1 MTLLQL
7 SYIVCVDKH
16 NSFSKAAKEC
26 FVTQPTL
33 SMQIQKLEEE
43 LGVKVFE
50 RGKKPVAPTEIGKVI
65 IDQAHTILRES
76 EKIKQTVESE
86 MTEITGVFRVGII
99 PTLAPYLL
107 NLFLQNFITKHQ
119 KVELVIEELQ
129 TKEIV
134 ERLMRDDLDAG
145 LLATPLRQKSI
156 SERPLFY
163 EPFVAYISEKHRLN
177 TRKKIHIKDLQLSDM
192 WLLTEGHCFR
202 GQTVELCKQ
211 KRTEHPHGKTS
222 LKFESG
228 NLDTLR
234 KLVEQNYGM
243 TLLPYLAVREL
254 SEEKK
259 KLYVREFALPIPKRE
274 ISLVHSR
281 SYAKKKILDVFAH
294 EIIFCVPDELLEKE
308 KSLVIQS
315 PKIGH

>member
-7 SYIVCVDKH
+7 SYIVCVDK
-16 NSFSKAAKEC
+16 NKSFSKAAKEC

-43 LGVKVFE
+43 LGIAVFD
-50 RGKKPVAPTEIGKVI
+50 RGKKPISATEIGRVI
-65 IDQAHTILRES
+65 IEQAHAILHES
-76 EKIKQTVESE
+76 EKIKQSVEAE
-86 MTEITGVFRVGII
+86 MTEITGSFRVGII

-107 NLFLQNFITKHQ
+107 SLFLKNFITKHP
-119 KVELVIEELQ
+119 KVELRIEELQ
-129 TKEIV
+129 TKEII
-134 ERLMRDDLDAG
+134 ERLLHGELDAG
-145 LLATPLRQKSI
+145 LMATPLNQKHLM
-156 SERPLFY
+156 ERPLFY
-163 EPFVAYISEKHRLN
+163 EPFVAYVSETHRLN
-177 TRKKIHIKDLQLSDM
+177 FKKKVHLNDLQISNM

-211 KRTEHPHGKTS
+211 KRNEHSRGKRS

-259 KLYVREFALPIPKRE
+259 KLYVREFVTPVPKRE
-274 ISLVHSR
+274 ISLVHNK
-281 SYAKKKILDVFAH
+281 SYAKKKMLDVFAH
-294 EIIFCVPDELLEKE
+294 EIIFSVPAELLEKE
-308 KSLVIQS
+308 KSLVIPTQKS
-315 PKIGH
+315 

>member
-16 NSFSKAAKEC
+16 KSFSKASKEC

-43 LGVKVFE
+43 LGVTVFD
-50 RGKKPVAPTEIGKVI
+50 RGTKPISATEIGRI
-65 IDQAHTILRES
+65 IIEQAHTILHES
-76 EKIKQTVESE
+76 VKIKQSVEAE
-86 MTEITGVFRVGII
+86 MTEITGLFRVGII

-107 NLFLQNFITKHQ
+107 NLFLQNFITKHP

-129 TKEIV
+129 TKEII
-134 ERLMRDDLDAG
+134 ERLMTDKLDVA
-145 LLATPLRQKSI
+145 LLATPLHQKNL

-163 EPFVAYISEKHRLN
+163 EPFVAYVSETHRLN
-177 TRKKIHIKDLQLSDM
+177 TRKKINVNDLQLSDM

-202 GQTVELCKQ
+202 GQTVALCKQ
-211 KRTEHPHGKTS
+211 KRPEYVRGKGS

-259 KLYVREFALPIPKRE
+259 KLYMREFVSPVPKRE
-274 ISLVHSR
+274 ISLVYNR
-281 SYAKKKILDVFAH
+281 SYAKKKMLDVFAH
-294 EIIFCVPDELLEKE
+294 EITFSVPAHLLEKE
-308 KSLVIQS
+308 KSLVVKS
-315 PKIGH
+315 PKP

>member
-16 NSFSKAAKEC
+16 KSFSKAAKES

-43 LGVKVFE
+43 LGITVFD
-50 RGKKPVAPTEIGKVI
+50 RGKKPISATEIGRI
-65 IDQAHTILRES
+65 IIEQAHTILHES
-76 EKIKQTVESE
+76 EKIKQTVEAE
-86 MTEITGVFRVGII
+86 MTEITGLFRVGII

-107 NLFLQNFITKHQ
+107 NLFLQNFMTKHP

-134 ERLMRDDLDAG
+134 ERLMTDKLDAG
-145 LLATPLRQKSI
+145 LLATPLHQKNL

-163 EPFVAYISEKHRLN
+163 EPFVAYVSETHRLN
-177 TRKKIHIKDLQLSDM
+177 SRKKLNVSDLQLSDM

-202 GQTVELCKQ
+202 GQTVALCKQ
-211 KRTEHPHGKTS
+211 KRPDNVRGKGS

-259 KLYVREFALPIPKRE
+259 KLYMREFITPVPKRE
-274 ISLVHSR
+274 IGLVYNR
-281 SYAKKKILDVFAH
+281 SYAKKKMLDVFAH
-294 EIIFCVPDELLEKE
+294 EVMFSVPAELLEKE
-308 KSLVIQS
+308 KSHVIS
-315 PKIGH
+315 LPKT

>member
-7 SYIVCVDKH
+7 SYVVSVDKH
-16 NSFSKAAKEC
+16 RSFSKAAKES

-43 LGVKVFE
+43 LGITIFD
-50 RGKKPVAPTEIGKVI
+50 RAKKPIAPTEIGKI
-65 IDQAHTILRES
+65 IIEQAHTILHES
-76 EKIKQTVESE
+76 DKIRQSIEAE
-86 MTEITGVFRVGII
+86 MTDISGLFRVGII

-107 NLFLQNFITKHQ
+107 SLFLQNFITKHP

-129 TKEIV
+129 TREIT
-134 ERLMRDDLDAG
+134 ERLTRDELDAG
-145 LLATPLRQKSI
+145 LLATPLYQKNLT
-156 SERPLFY
+156 ERPLFY

-177 TRKKIHIKDLQLSDM
+177 AVKKIRIKDLHLSDM
-192 WLLTEGHCFR
+192 WLLTEGHCLR
-202 GQTVELCKQ
+202 GQTIELCRQ
-211 KRTEHPHGKTS
+211 KRPEHARGKGS

-243 TLLPYLAVREL
+243 TLLPFLAIREL

-259 KLYVREFALPIPKRE
+259 KLYMREFVSPVPKRE
-274 ISLVHSR
+274 ISLVYNR
-281 SYAKKKILDVFAH
+281 SYSKKKMLDVLANEVMFS
-294 EIIFCVPDELLEKE
+294 VPAELLEKE
-308 KSLVIQS
+308 KNTVIKQ
-315 PKIGH
+315 PKT